1 MAAGWASAGSVFA
14 MSVRVGQGFDVHAFS
29 DDPSRVLVLGGV
41 RFAGDRGLVGHSD
54 ADVIAHAC
62 ADALLGAAGLGDIG
76 RHFPDT
82 DARWAGAD
90 SVMLLFEVAAMVRRA
105 GFEPG
110 NVDCAVVCE
119 QPKLAPRR
127 DEMQRCLSDA
137 VGAPVTLK
145 GNRAEGLGAI
155 GRGEGIACWAV
166 AVVET
171 RVDQA
176 EGISTSTAANATP
189 VEGTR

>member
-1 MAAGWASAGSVFA
+1 

-29 DDPSRVLVLGGV
+29 DDPSRALVLGGV
-41 RFAGDRGLVGHSD
+41 RFDGERGLVGHSD

-76 RHFPDT
+76 QHFPDT
-82 DARWAGAD
+82 DQRWAGAD
-90 SVMLLFEVAAMVRRA
+90 SIALLAEVASMVRRA
-105 GFEPG
+105 GFAPG
-110 NVDCAVVCE
+110 NVDSAVVCE
-119 QPKLAPRR
+119 VPKLAPRR
-127 DEMQRCLSDA
+127 AEMEQRLSGA

-171 RVDQA
+171 ITI
-176 EGISTSTAANATP
+176 EGAATAAE
-189 VEGTR
+189 EGPA